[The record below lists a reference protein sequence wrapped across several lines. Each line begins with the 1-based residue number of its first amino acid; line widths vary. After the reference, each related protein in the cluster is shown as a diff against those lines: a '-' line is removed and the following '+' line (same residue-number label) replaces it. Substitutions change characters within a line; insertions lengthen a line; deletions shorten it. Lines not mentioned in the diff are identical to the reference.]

1 MADSLTGRPVVRV
14 PAGRPAVEDAARDAV
29 GDADVTVAGV
39 GPTGLG
45 SLDPLVTATADGRT
59 ALYGQCTPER
69 AADVAAALAAD
80 PTAGGVAAESTGDEA
95 PTAVVEHDPDAATFP
110 VPADTLLDVGTRRL
124 LAGCGWH
131 RPTEPADHAAAGG
144 FVDADSDTVLDAAAD
159 LRGRGWGDWR
169 HDEPVAPT
177 WRDVRDGGALA
188 ADAGDAASGNRAD
201 GDAAVVVNAHG
212 NPADAL
218 LLEGVPFGPLEG
230 AALLARAV
238 DADRVVVYASE
249 ADETALE
256 RARAAADAYPDASFE
271 VVAGPAVYRAAE
283 PTMALEA
290 IEGNHRL
297 EARLRHPGHVP
308 TLDES
313 PALVHTA
320 RTLTAL
326 ADKVRAGERENGHRA
341 GGRERGNSDS
351 DRHGGRGRGNS
362 DSDRHGDHETAA
374 PTRLV
379 TVAGDVETPATVELA
394 ATATLDAALAA
405 VETTGAVK
413 AAAVGGRFGGLTSSL
428 AVAAAP
434 DALADADLGTEGVV
448 ELLAEDRC
456 VVEFVGR
463 RARWAADA
471 NCGRCVPCR
480 EGTTQLTEL
489 LRDVYDGDYDPAAIE
504 ELLRV
509 MDATSVCGFGPGAAR
524 PTRTAIAAFEAEF
537 RAHAD
542 GRCPAGAC
550 FDRAEAGPREV
561 AR

>member
-1 MADSLTGRPVVRV
+1 
-14 PAGRPAVEDAARDAV
+14 
-29 GDADVTVAGV
+29 
-39 GPTGLG
+39 
-45 SLDPLVTATADGRT
+45 
-59 ALYGQCTPER
+59 
-69 AADVAAALAAD
+69 
-80 PTAGGVAAESTGDEA
+80 
-95 PTAVVEHDPDAATFP
+95 
-110 VPADTLLDVGTRRL
+110 
-124 LAGCGWH
+124 
-131 RPTEPADHAAAGG
+131 
-144 FVDADSDTVLDAAAD
+144 
-159 LRGRGWGDWR
+159 
-169 HDEPVAPT
+169 VAPT
-177 WRDVRDGGALA
+177 WRDVRDGGAADASERGSATA
-188 ADAGDAASGNRAD
+188 ADAGDAPS

-218 LLEGVPFGPLEG
+218 LLESVPFGPLEG

-249 ADETALE
+249 ADETALD

-297 EARLRHPGHVP
+297 EARLRTPGHVP
-308 TLDES
+308 TLDGA
-313 PALVHTA
+313 PALVHSA
-320 RTLTAL
+320 RTFAAL
-326 ADKVRAGERENGHRA
+326 ADRVRAGQGQ
-341 GGRERGNSDS
+341 GGDSVGERGNG
-351 DRHGGRGRGNS
+351 DRVGGR
-362 DSDRHGDHETAA
+362 DAAA

-379 TVAGDVETPATVELA
+379 TVAGDVEAPSTVELA
-394 ATATLDAALAA
+394 ETTALDAALAA
-405 VETTGAVK
+405 VEPTGPVK
-413 AAAVGGRFGGLTSSL
+413 AASVGGRFGGLTSSL
-428 AVAAAP
+428 AVPAAP
-434 DALADADLGTEGVV
+434 DALTDADLGTEGVV
-448 ELLAEDRC
+448 DLLAEDRC
-456 VVEFVGR
+456 LVEFVGR

-524 PTRTAIAAFEAEF
+524 PTRTAMAAFEAEF